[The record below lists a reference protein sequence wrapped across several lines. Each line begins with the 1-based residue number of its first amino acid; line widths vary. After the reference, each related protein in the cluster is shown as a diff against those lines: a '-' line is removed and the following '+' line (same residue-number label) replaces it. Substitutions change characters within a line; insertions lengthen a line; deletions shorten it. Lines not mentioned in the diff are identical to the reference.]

1 MSPSVRYAWIAVNV
15 ICALILIAQLGS
27 VLNNFI
33 NPTVSH
39 TWEKDLTLENM
50 EFPVVFK
57 ICVIPGFNTTA
68 LKEAGYDDSFNYFLG
83 RSRFNNKTIGWAGHS
98 ASNKNS
104 LGSVQD
110 ILQKVKDKGQQNIL
124 KRIYVWTIDED
135 TVDISLDYLNSG
147 RVIYPYN
154 CLHLD
159 LSQVQEMEG
168 KKIEDLYIELS
179 NPENVGQYS
188 VEVRLKGRSL
198 VCNRDIKDHHFYSS
212 GDNIKF
218 EFQKEGASI
227 EYAVEINQRAF
238 VEEDPSKSC
247 KNYPT
252 TEHETYE
259 KCDDDYTRKEIE
271 EESPGLVPIWMTNDL
286 EAVSTKVIDQNS
298 TFGRIKKPQSD
309 KISTFGGIVLKYSK
323 AIHSPQACCSQTSLT
338 VATHLTAL
346 FPVLQH
352 QWRPSSFISTQV

>member
-1 MSPSVRYAWIAVNV
+1 MSPSVRCAWIAVNV

-33 NPTVSH
+33 NPTVTH

-50 EFPVVFK
+50 EFPVLFK

-83 RSRFNNKTIGWAGHS
+83 RSRFNNKTFGWAGHS

-104 LGSVQD
+104 LGSVKD

-124 KRIYVWTIDED
+124 KRIYVWTTDED

-159 LSQVQEMEG
+159 LSQVPEMEG

-179 NPENVGQYS
+179 NPES
-188 VEVRLKGRSL
+188 VEQY
-198 VCNRDIKDHHFYSS
+198 D
-212 GDNIKF
+212 
-218 EFQKEGASI
+218 
-227 EYAVEINQRAF
+227 
-238 VEEDPSKSC
+238 
-247 KNYPT
+247 
-252 TEHETYE
+252 
-259 KCDDDYTRKEIE
+259 
-271 EESPGLVPIWMTNDL
+271 
-286 EAVSTKVIDQNS
+286 AVSDLMHN
-298 TFGRIKKPQSD
+298 
-309 KISTFGGIVLKYSK
+309 
-323 AIHSPQACCSQTSLT
+323 
-338 VATHLTAL
+338 
-346 FPVLQH
+346 
-352 QWRPSSFISTQV
+352 